1 MGIWTKLRAAVS
13 GGGKLPPVP
22 PPKVKPRQQS
32 VPDYLTSV
40 NPQDGVLNRV
50 DPLLANLDIT
60 ATYRTGRSSYEVL
73 RNLARANPDLSA
85 ALSAYIR
92 VGIPEK
98 YIVLARGPDGTVDDE
113 ATRLAWEMLQRF
125 DKLPAYDS
133 GFSQVDSIRSVS
145 EALAKEGIL
154 YGGLGMELVLDKGRM
169 PYKFQPVSVT
179 KVKFYEDASGG
190 TRGLK
195 PVQDVGGQEIDL
207 DIPTFFMVWVDPSL
221 LDPYPQSPW
230 DAAIQPVLTSST
242 FFADLRRVLTR
253 HVYPR
258 YNVSII
264 EEKVRAMMP
273 PEVVVDEAERTKF
286 YNARIAEVQTAI
298 NELGPEEALVHF
310 DFIEIEYIKNDDG
323 SGTADKFDTIK
334 QIIDANLAKGAKTL
348 PAVLG
353 NGSGS
358 QNVASTESVL
368 FMLSANSMVRIKLQ
382 ELYSKALTL
391 ACRLYGLEVTVQ
403 FEFDD
408 IELRPV
414 TELESFKTLRFERL
428 CKEWGLGLISD
439 MEFCMRVNYCPMP
452 AGFKSQAG
460 SLTLM
465 DILGVKGA
473 DPSGNNYSGTGAGG
487 GQSGGGASNQSR
499 NSQTPEKARGN
510 AK

>member
-1 MGIWTKLRAAVS
+1 MGLWTKIKAAVS
-13 GGGKLPPVP
+13 GSKLPPVA
-22 PPKVKPRQQS
+22 PPKVKPRQQT
-32 VPDYLTSV
+32 VPDYLSSAK
-40 NPQDGVLNRV
+40 PQDGVLNRV
-50 DPLLANLDIT
+50 DPLLANIDIT
-60 ATYRTGRSSYEVL
+60 ATYRTGRSTYEVL

-85 ALSAYIR
+85 ALSAYLR

-98 YIVLARGPDGTVDDE
+98 YIVLARGPDGTVDDD
-113 ATRLAWEMLQRF
+113 ATRLAWEILQRF

-133 GFSQVDSIRSVS
+133 GFSQVDSIRSTS
-145 EALAKEGIL
+145 EALGKEGVL
-154 YGGLGMELVLDKGRM
+154 YGGMALELVLDKGRM

-195 PVQDVGGQEIDL
+195 PVQDVGGEEIDL
-207 DIPTFFMVWVDPSL
+207 DIPTFFMVWLDPSL
-221 LDPYPQSPW
+221 LDPYPQSPL
-230 DAAIQPVLTSST
+230 DAAIQPVLASST

-258 YNVSII
+258 YNISIN

-273 PEVVVDEAERTKF
+273 PEVLIDDTLRTKF
-286 YNARIAEVQTAI
+286 YNERITEVQTAI

-310 DFIEIEYIKNDDG
+310 DYIEVEYIKGDDG
-323 SGTADKFDTIK
+323 SGTSDKFETIK
-334 QIIDANLAKGAKTL
+334 ALVDANLAKGAKTM

-368 FMLSANSMVRIKLQ
+368 FMLSANSMVRVKLQ

-391 ACRLYGLEVTVQ
+391 ACRLYGLEVTVA

-408 IELRPV
+408 IELRPI

-428 CKEWGLGLISD
+428 SKQWGLGIIGD

-452 AGFKSQAG
+452 AGFTSQSG

-465 DILGVKGA
+465 DILGVKQA
-473 DPSGNNYSGTGAGG
+473 DPAGNNYSGTGAGG
-487 GQSGGGASNQSR
+487 GQSGGGAANQSR
-499 NSQTPEKARGN
+499 NSKTPEKSRGN